1 MNISRELKKINDQFL
16 ETVPPKAVSILTKS
30 AEKLA
35 KQNIEAKALKVG
47 DKMPP
52 FMLKNAVGDLVES
65 EALLEEGP
73 LVLNFY
79 RGAWCPYCNI
89 ELAGYQ
95 EILPEIQATG
105 AQLVAISPELP
116 DSSLNLIEKHALKYE
131 ILSDTGNDLARDLGL
146 VFSLGEE
153 MKGLYKEFGI
163 DLEKANGNSAF
174 ELPVPAT
181 YVVDENGTVIL
192 SYVNIDYTNR
202 LEPEEVLA
210 VL

>member
-1 MNISRELKKINDQFL
+1 MNIKHELKKINDQFL
-16 ETVPPKAVSILTKS
+16 ENVPPKALSILTKS

-35 KQNIEAKALKVG
+35 KQNIEDRALKVG
-47 DKMPP
+47 DRIPS
-52 FMLKNAVGDLVES
+52 FTLINAVGDSVES
-65 EALLEEGP
+65 ESLLQDGP

-95 EILPEIQATG
+95 EILPEIQDAG
-105 AQLVAISPELP
+105 AQLVALSPELP

-131 ILSDTGNDLARDLGL
+131 ILSDINNEVARELGL
-146 VFSLGEE
+146 VFSLSEE

-163 DLEKANGNSAF
+163 DLEIAQGNTAF

-181 YVVDENGTVIL
+181 YVVDESGTVIL
-192 SYVNIDYTNR
+192 SYVNIDYTDR
-202 LEPEEVLA
+202 MEPEEVLS